1 MASIKFTKAIEE
13 KRFFSCFTVIM
24 TLKHEKK
31 IHFNN
36 EVITQQCWPNG
47 YNIFQQ
53 CVIISLLTIFAV
65 MICYLSIN
73 ERKA

>member
-24 TLKHEKK
+24 TLKHEKN

-53 CVIISLLTIFAV
+53 CRRDNFIVDDLRSHDMLL
-65 MICYLSIN
+65 
-73 ERKA
+73 EH